1 MKSESLE
8 IKKADTTLRWY
19 VMRSVS
25 GKETKV
31 KEYIDVEIARGDF
44 HGLVDSVLVPM
55 EKVVV
60 MRGNKRVVKDRVH
73 MPGYVLVHAALVGEI
88 QQTLRNTPNVLGFL
102 SDGKGEKAT
111 PAPILEHEMKRLM
124 GEVDEMAQVPEE
136 IEIPF
141 LAGEQVKVADG
152 PFSGFS
158 GEIEVVDNE
167 KKKLTVTVKIF
178 GRSTPLELN
187 YSQVE
192 RL

>member
-1 MKSESLE
+1 MKNETLDL
-8 IKKADTTLRWY
+8 KKPDTTLRWY

-31 KEYIDVEIARGDF
+31 KEYIDAEIARGDF
-44 HGLVDSVLVPM
+44 RGLVDEVLVPM

-60 MRGNKRVVKDRVH
+60 MRGNKRAVKDRVH

-102 SDGKGEKAT
+102 SDTKGEKAK
-111 PAPILEHEMKRLM
+111 PAPILEHEMRRLL
-124 GEVDEMAQVPEE
+124 GEVDEMALVPEE
-136 IEIPF
+136 IEIPY
-141 LAGEQVKVADG
+141 LLGEQVKVCDG
-152 PFSGFS
+152 PFTGFA
-158 GEIEVVDNE
+158 GEIENVDSE
-167 KKKLTVTVKIF
+167 KKKLTVTVNIF

-192 RL
+192 RV